1 MSWVAFSYSLPSK
14 ASSSARVTVWRR
26 LRRLGAIA
34 PTNGVHVL
42 PDRDECL
49 EAFQWLAQ
57 EVQQAKGD
65 ALVLHVERFEG
76 MPDAQLIDLFRRV
89 CGREYAK
96 VVAKAATL
104 ERRIGG
110 RRPPRE
116 QMRLRTLLQRLRR
129 QQADIA
135 RVDYFDA
142 PEGSALAAR
151 LARLEEALSPLA
163 PSGPDLSPATAEA
176 YRGRRWVTRPRP
188 HVDRLA
194 CIWLIRRFIDAA
206 AVIRYAPTAEPDE
219 VAFDMR
225 DAEFGHRGN
234 FCTFETMLAA
244 FGLQD
249 SSLRAI
255 AEIVHDIDLRDGRY
269 TRPETAGIDAILKGW
284 LLAGFT
290 DAELESHG
298 VALFE
303 GIYAGLSRVQRAP
316 TPRRKR

>member
-14 ASSSARVTVWRR
+14 AGSSVRVTVWRR

-34 PTNGVHVL
+34 PTNGMHVL

-57 EVQQAKGD
+57 EVQQAKGE

-76 MPDAQLIDLFRRV
+76 MPDAQLIDLFRQT
-89 CGREYAK
+89 CAREYAK
-96 VVAKAATL
+96 VEAKAAAL

-110 RRPPRE
+110 RRPPRD
-116 QMRLRTLLQRLRR
+116 QMRLRTLLERLRR

-163 PSGPDLSPATAEA
+163 PSGPDLTPATAEA

-194 CIWLIRRFIDAA
+194 CIWLIRRFIDPG

-225 DAEFGHRGN
+225 DGEFGHRGH
-234 FCTFETMLAA
+234 FCTFETMLAV

-255 AEIVHDIDLRDGRY
+255 AEIVHEIDLRDARY
-269 TRPETAGIDAILKGW
+269 TRPETAGVDAILKGW

-303 GIYAGLSRVQRAP
+303 GLYAGLSRVQRTP
-316 TPRRKR
+316 TSRRKR

>member
-14 ASSSARVTVWRR
+14 ASSSARVSVWRR

-34 PTNGVHVL
+34 PTNGVHLL

-57 EVQQAKGD
+57 EVQQAKGE

-76 MPDAQLIDLFRRV
+76 MPDAQLIGLFRQV
-89 CGREYAK
+89 CGRKYAK
-96 VVAKAATL
+96 VEAKAAAL

-110 RRPPRE
+110 RRPPRD
-116 QMRLRTLLQRLRR
+116 QMRLRTLLERLRR

-142 PEGSALAAR
+142 PEGSALAAC

-163 PSGPDLSPATAEA
+163 PSGPDLSLATAEA

-206 AVIRYAPTAEPDE
+206 AVIRYAATAEPDE

-225 DAEFGHRGN
+225 DGEFGHRGH

-249 SSLRAI
+249 SSLRTI
-255 AEIVHDIDLRDGRY
+255 AEIVHEIDLRDGRY
-269 TRPETAGIDAILKGW
+269 ARPEMAGIDAILKGW
-284 LLAGFT
+284 LFAGFS

-303 GIYAGLSRVQRAP
+303 GLYAGLSRVQRAP
-316 TPRRKR
+316 TPGRKR